1 MHTNICEPFPT
12 QCLNDQLH
20 FIFIIDDH
28 TRFMY
33 LYLLNDKVE
42 TLNAFKTYKVE
53 VRKQKRNKI
62 KIIIEVEN
70 VMIGR
75 GEKKVMIN
83 GY

>member
-1 MHTNICEPFPT
+1 
-12 QCLNDQLH
+12 
-20 FIFIIDDH
+20 
-28 TRFMY
+28 MY

-75 GEKKVMIN
+75 GEKK